1 MKTQNKKGFTLVE
14 ILIVVM
20 MIGVLWAIMLPAV
33 KKARDVARENQQ
45 IGEAAIT
52 SIDESHE
59 DSEVNIESS
68 FISNDRVNRIMVR
81 DKKVEI
87 EYDGGKILIE
97 SQTDIKVDFINEN
110 N

>member
-33 KKARDVARENQQ
+33 KKARDQARQNQQ

-68 FISNDRVNRIMVR
+68 FISNGRVNRIMVR